1 MVTQNTLR
9 LLLGLLVCI
18 ALSACATEKKT
29 SNWTPKVF
37 VPMPEKVALVREQSG
52 EVYKCSSKAM
62 HGFACMSLRDLGIL
76 ANKCPVAKEK
86 PFWKFW

>member
-1 MVTQNTLR
+1 LR
-9 LLLGLLVCI
+9 LLLGLLVCTT
-18 ALSACATEKKT
+18 LESCAGKKT
-29 SNWTPKVF
+29 EDWTPKIF
-37 VPMPEKVALVREQSG
+37 VPVPEKVALVREQSG